1 MYQHLVYQGQS
12 FITKNTAQKGMEELS
27 SKMIEQEICLQPG
40 KEKTEGQLGAKMME
54 R

>member
-27 SKMIEQEICLQPG
+27 SKMIEQEIVCNL
-40 KEKTEGQLGAKMME
+40 EKRKLKDN
-54 R
+54 